1 LRASG
6 WASFRDW
13 IRSSLPTAT
22 SVGTPGELLH
32 IDIKKLGKINGA
44 GHRVSGRRQSQNANR
59 RQRRKGGPAGWEYV
73 QVCVDDATRLAY
85 AEVLPDEKAIT
96 AVGFLRRA
104 IAFYA
109 RHGIHTQRV
118 MTDNGACYRSIAHVA
133 ACRALGIRHVR
144 TRPYRPHQRQGRTLL
159 RRPEVR
165 RADTTGTDSHQER
178 PIEYVVAGGPPG
190 DRPARR
196 LPRHRLADGPAD
208 RGAAAELQA

>member
-96 AVGFLRRA
+96 AVGFLRRGDCLLRA
-104 IAFYA
+104 PRHPYPA
-109 RHGIHTQRV
+109 RDDRQRRLLPL
-118 MTDNGACYRSIAHVA
+118 D
-133 ACRALGIRHVR
+133 RARCCLPSAGH
-144 TRPYRPHQRQGRTLL
+144 PPRPHPALPAAPTA
-159 RRPEVR
+159 RPNALE
-165 RADTTGTDSHQER
+165 TTGGATGRH
-178 PIEYVVAGGPPG
+178 
-190 DRPARR
+190 DR
-196 LPRHRLADGPAD
+196 H
-208 RGAAAELQA
+208 